1 LVTRHPARAA
11 AFLNAIVLLVLTV
24 LFAVDRDLADRL
36 TREDAA
42 VEWLQAVL
50 YAAAGAFAVVSARC
64 RWRAGVSPVAEVLV
78 TAMMAGLIIGEVDLD
93 RLLFGRKIIG
103 TRFLIDARVALGWR
117 ALALT
122 VMALPPVVL
131 GLYALRRWHD
141 LLAAVIRACV
151 EPAGRVFIAGVVILG
166 LTELFEKPLG
176 RIPGLPRF
184 MVEETLELVAG
195 VCFAVALHAHW
206 RLRQEKEKA
215 SSAAGKRC
223 ARPT

>member
-1 LVTRHPARAA
+1 MSRHPVRAA
-11 AFLNAIVLLVLTV
+11 VLLNGIVLLVLTIT
-24 LFAVDRDLADRL
+24 FAVDRDLADRL

-42 VEWLQAVL
+42 IEWLQAL
-50 YAAAGAFAVVSARC
+50 LFAAAGVLAVLSARG
-64 RWRAGVSPVAEVLV
+64 RWRADASPVAEVLV
-78 TAMMAGLIIGEVDLD
+78 AAMMAGLIIGEVDLD

-103 TRFLIDARVALGWR
+103 TRFLVDARVPLGWR

-122 VMALPPVVL
+122 VMALPPTL
-131 GLYALRRWHD
+131 LALYALRRWRD
-141 LLAAVIRACV
+141 LLAAVIRALA
-151 EPAGRVFIAGVVILG
+151 EPSGRLFLAGVVIFG

-184 MVEETLELVAG
+184 MMEETLELVAG

-206 RLRQEKEKA
+206 RLRQAEEKA
-215 SSAAGKRC
+215 FPAARKRC

>member
-1 LVTRHPARAA
+1 VTRHPVRAA
-11 AFLNAIVLLVLTV
+11 VLLNAIVLLVLAIF
-24 LFAVDRDLADRL
+24 LAVDRDLADRL

-42 VEWLQAVL
+42 VEWFQAAL
-50 YAAAGAFAVVSARC
+50 FAAAGVLAVASAGC
-64 RWRAGVSPVAEVLV
+64 RWRTGASPVAEVLV
-78 TAMMAGLIIGEVDLD
+78 AAMMAGLIIGEFDFD

-103 TRFLIDARVALGWR
+103 TRFLVDARVPLGWR

-131 GLYALRRWHD
+131 AIYALRRWRD
-141 LLAAVIRACV
+141 LLAAVVRAFA
-151 EPAGRVFIAGVVILG
+151 EPAGRVFIAGVVIFG

-184 MVEETLELVAG
+184 MIEETLELVAA

-206 RLRQEKEKA
+206 RLRQAEEDA
-215 SSAAGKRC
+215 FPGAGKRC
-223 ARPT
+223 ARST

>member
-1 LVTRHPARAA
+1 VTRHPVRAA
-11 AFLNAIVLLVLTV
+11 AFLNAVVVLVLTI
-24 LFAVDRDLADRL
+24 LFAVDWDLADRF

-42 VEWLQAVL
+42 VEWLQAVVF
-50 YAAAGAFAVVSARC
+50 AAAGVFAVLSARC

-78 TAMMAGLIIGEVDLD
+78 AAMMAGLIIGEVDLD

-103 TRFLIDARVALGWR
+103 TRFLVDARVALGWR
-117 ALALT
+117 VLALT

-131 GLYALRRWHD
+131 GLYALRRWRE
-141 LLAAVIRACV
+141 LLAAVIRAFA
-151 EPAGRVFIAGVVILG
+151 EPAGRVFIAGVVIFG

-184 MVEETLELVAG
+184 MVEEALELVAG
-195 VCFAVALHAHW
+195 VCFVVALHAHW
-206 RLRQEKEKA
+206 RLRQAEENA
-215 SSAAGKRC
+215 SPDAGKGC